1 MVLAASVSG
10 RPSCGTMGP
19 MVGRALLARDE
30 PGIALPAFERLSPPP
45 PPAAVVARL
54 EGLSAP
60 GDVVLDLHG
69 RGGWIARA
77 AVERQ
82 RRAIT
87 LESSPLDRLLAEV
100 VLRPPD
106 LRHLDAA
113 FQSMAGAPRRETSL
127 KLWIS
132 DRFSTRCATCER
144 PLVID
149 EVGWSP
155 GPDGI
160 VRPATRHY
168 RCSACR
174 AQRGGSEDRHAPLD
188 DADLAR
194 AADDGGEDLAP
205 MRRAVADRFPVPDAG
220 PGLVDE
226 LLDLHT
232 PRQLLGLAAILER
245 LEGDLRAAN
254 VQAALRLAF
263 LHAILPSGRLLV
275 APGRTAQLRIVGGRV
290 RLPSG
295 AWRERNPWLAFED
308 GYRAVRAFLQRLEG
322 GPGSQLQARVGTD
335 LRSLVDGTAT
345 VSMRI
350 GTASAQRSLAA
361 EARDAA
367 RARPGAGVRLV
378 LAQPPVRPTAE
389 RLAFAY
395 LATAWTLGREAA
407 ALLPLDALTAG
418 PFRVPWGWQSA
429 AIGRALGSV
438 EPMLARD
445 GRVVFLCD
453 PSGPEPIIAAVLGAV
468 GAGYRVTGARLAESG
483 EAVATVE
490 LVPPGAALPPGPRT
504 RANVSLPP
512 VPGGRGDPE
521 SIPSGALFAPAERF
535 EPRPFVAA
543 EAARTITESA
553 VEVLKARGEP
563 ARTERLLGE
572 ILVGLDRAGHLRRL
586 VAGGASVD
594 GAIAGPT
601 ATGEADG
608 DVASEAPADDT
619 SPADETAP
627 RLSPRSADQRARGP
641 RASATSPDGAV
652 ASDGSATVAP
662 DGPGAPDAPG
672 TVPPALPI
680 ATMPGLWDRRPAE
693 EVVAAGNVE
702 RLIDLVGEELARPTQ
717 RRIVEIEPGRWWLA
731 DRADREAA
739 AVPLSDRVEWAVFS
753 LLSTAGPLSETAFAE
768 RIAGLFPGH
777 DLPDEGLVRA
787 CLESYRGLA
796 STPDGLV
803 TGDDLLRR
811 TAERTA
817 VLALIADLGH
827 RMGFR
832 VAIAER
838 ELDRPVAGHRL
849 ADHLEARERSVHLPL
864 VARAPADALADVDAI
879 WYVRGRATIY
889 LEVLWTAMLA
899 EPVLRRHA
907 HIPGDAGTV
916 RFLVVAPE
924 RTELLRHKLERSPLL
939 RAALDEDNWHLLKWS
954 HLRTFAEADAPMLD
968 GLEPFLGLDPIAE
981 RAGEQLP
988 MFGG

>member
-1 MVLAASVSG
+1 MAMVLAAPVSG
-10 RPSCGTMGP
+10 RPPCGTMGA

-30 PGIALPAFERLSPPP
+30 PGLALPAFERLSPPP
-45 PPAAVVARL
+45 PPAVVVARL
-54 EGLSAP
+54 EALSAP

-69 RGGWIARA
+69 RGGWIARS
-77 AVERQ
+77 AVDRQ

-113 FQSMAGAPRRETSL
+113 FQSLAGAPRRETSL

-132 DRFSTRCATCER
+132 DRFATRCATCER

-149 EVGWSP
+149 EIGWSP
-155 GPDGI
+155 GPDGV
-160 VRPATRHY
+160 VRPTTRHY

-174 AQRGGSEDRHAPLD
+174 AQRGGNEDRHAPLD

-194 AADDGGEDLAP
+194 AADETGEDFES
-205 MRRAVADRFPVPDAG
+205 MRRAVADRFPLPDAA

-254 VQAALRLAF
+254 VQAALRLAL
-263 LHAILPSGRLLV
+263 LHAILPSSRLLV

-322 GPGSQLQARVGTD
+322 GPGSQLQARVGMD

-395 LATAWTLGREAA
+395 LGTAWVLGREAA

-438 EPMLARD
+438 EPMLTRD

-468 GAGYRVTGARLAESG
+468 GAGFRVTGTRLAESD
-483 EAVATVE
+483 ETVATVE

-521 SIPSGALFAPAERF
+521 SIPSGSLFAPAERF
-535 EPRPFVAA
+535 EARPFAAA

-563 ARTERLLGE
+563 TRTERLLGE

-586 VAGGASVD
+586 VAGGASDD
-594 GAIAGPT
+594 GATADAPTPDAPTPGAAPDDAGR
-601 ATGEADG
+601 AAAG
-608 DVASEAPADDT
+608 
-619 SPADETAP
+619 SPSGPEP
-627 RLSPRSADQRARGP
+627 RTSPRSADPLARSP
-641 RASATSPDGAV
+641 RAAAWPDVSAPTDAPGPETPGAPGP
-652 ASDGSATVAP
+652 A
-662 DGPGAPDAPG
+662 GPGA
-672 TVPPALPI
+672 PI
-680 ATMPGLWDRRPAE
+680 ATMPGLWDRRPRE

-702 RLIDLVGEELARPTQ
+702 RLIDLIGAELARSTQ

-731 DRADREAA
+731 DPADREVA

-753 LLSTAGPLSETAFAE
+753 LLSTAGPLSEAAFAE

-817 VLALIADLGH
+817 ILALLADLGH

-832 VAIAER
+832 VAIGER

-899 EPVLRRHA
+899 EPILRRHA
-907 HIPGDAGTV
+907 RIPGDDGTV

-924 RTELLRHKLERSPLL
+924 RTELIRHKLERSPLL
-939 RAALDEDNWHLLKWS
+939 RAALVEGNWHLLKWS
-954 HLRTFAEADAPMLD
+954 HLRTFAGAEAPMLD
-968 GLEPFLGLDPIAE
+968 GLEPFLGLDPIVE
-981 RAGEQLP
+981 RGGEQLP